1 MTPMIRAFSCAAL
14 AAAACSLANAQTQQ
28 GTTAGTSGTTSSMSA
43 NGQRDSF
50 LPYTQQGY
58 VGVSAGQSKY
68 DLRSGTGGFPTDDS
82 DQALKIYTGGYFH
95 PNFGVELG
103 YLNAGRAD
111 RIGGTSRAQGLNL
124 SLVARA
130 PLTEQFDV
138 FGKLG
143 TTYSRTRTSG
153 NSGFGVATGSD
164 SGFGLSYGAGVRW
177 AFNENWAA
185 VLEWERHKMRFAD
198 GKSDVDLT
206 TLGVQ
211 YRY

>member
-14 AAAACSLANAQTQQ
+14 AAAACSLASAQTQQ
-28 GTTAGTSGTTSSMSA
+28 GTTSSAMSANA

-95 PNFGVELG
+95 PNLGVELG

>member
-14 AAAACSLANAQTQQ
+14 AAAACSLASAQTQQ
-28 GTTAGTSGTTSSMSA
+28 GTTSSTTSA
-43 NGQRDSF
+43 NASGQRDSF

-111 RIGGTSRAQGLNL
+111 RIGGTSRAQGVNL

-206 TLGVQ
+206 TLGLQ

>member
-14 AAAACSLANAQTQQ
+14 AAAACSVASAQTQQ
-28 GTTAGTSGTTSSMSA
+28 GTTSNNTMSA
-43 NGQRDSF
+43 NGPRDSF

-82 DQALKIYTGGYFH
+82 DQAVKIYTGGYFH

-153 NSGFGVATGSD
+153 FSGFDVATGSE

-177 AFNENWAA
+177 AFNESWAA
-185 VLEWERHKMRFAD
+185 VLEWERHKVRFAD
-198 GKSDVDLT
+198 GKSNVDLT

>member
-14 AAAACSLANAQTQQ
+14 AAAACSLASAQTQQ
-28 GTTAGTSGTTSSMSA
+28 GSTTGTTSSAMSA
-43 NGQRDSF
+43 NVNDQRDSF

-164 SGFGLSYGAGVRW
+164 NGFGLSYGAGVRW

>member
-14 AAAACSLANAQTQQ
+14 AAAACSLASAQTQQ
-28 GTTAGTSGTTSSMSA
+28 GTTSSTMSA
-43 NGQRDSF
+43 NASGQRDSF